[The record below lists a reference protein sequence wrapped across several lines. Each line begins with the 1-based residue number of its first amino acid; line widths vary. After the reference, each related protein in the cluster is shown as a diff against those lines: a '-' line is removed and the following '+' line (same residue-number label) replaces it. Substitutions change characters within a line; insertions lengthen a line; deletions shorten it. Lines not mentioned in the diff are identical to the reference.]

1 MWDMMG
7 VWGLMGLC
15 EGDGCVC
22 GVTGVWRGDGSGGG
36 VTSVCGVMGVCVGES
51 GTETGLDSLPLEW
64 AGVGTD

>member
-36 VTSVCGVMGVCVGES
+36 VTTVCGVMGVCG
-51 GTETGLDSLPLEW
+51 
-64 AGVGTD
+64 